1 MHSRLVEFADHYW
14 EEYLGKIE
22 RAVAPLSEEE
32 IWWRGDRT
40 IDPDDPD
47 AANAA
52 GNSIAN
58 LLAHLHGNLSQWV
71 LTGLGGQPFERHRSE
86 EFAARPGP
94 GAATKAE
101 LLSTLAAT
109 VARCRSTIRDLSA
122 DELARLRTIQKY
134 ELDGYR
140 ALFHTVEH
148 MSYHTG
154 QIVLLAKLQGALLD
168 FYPQHKGE

>member
-1 MHSRLVEFADHYW
+1 MNSRLIEFAEHYW
-14 EEYLGKIE
+14 AEYLGKIE
-22 RAVAPLSEEE
+22 HAVAPLSEEQL
-32 IWWRGDRT
+32 WWRG
-40 IDPDDPD
+40 PD
-47 AANAA
+47 ANAD

-71 LTGLGGQPFERHRSE
+71 LTGLGGQPFERHRSA

-101 LLSTLAAT
+101 LMATLAAT
-109 VARCRSTIRDLSA
+109 VERCRATIRGLSER
-122 DELARLRTIQKY
+122 ELASVRRIQKY

-154 QIVLLAKLQGALLD
+154 QIVLLAKLQGAELD
-168 FYPQHKGE
+168 FDPQHKGE

>member
-1 MHSRLVEFADHYW
+1 MNSRLIELADHYW

-22 RAVAPLSEEE
+22 RAAAPLSEDQL
-32 IWWRGDRT
+32 WWRG
-40 IDPDDPD
+40 
-47 AANAA
+47 NEH

-58 LLAHLHGNLSQWV
+58 LLAHLRGNLAQWV
-71 LTGLGGQPFERHRSE
+71 LAGLGGQPFERHRDE
-86 EFAARPGP
+86 EFAARG
-94 GAATKAE
+94 GRTKAE
-101 LLSTLAAT
+101 LLADLRSTVT
-109 VARCRSTIRDLSA
+109 RCRGTIRGLTPE
-122 DELARLRTIQKY
+122 ELARVRQIQKY

-154 QIVLLAKLQGALLD
+154 QIVLLAKLLGAEID